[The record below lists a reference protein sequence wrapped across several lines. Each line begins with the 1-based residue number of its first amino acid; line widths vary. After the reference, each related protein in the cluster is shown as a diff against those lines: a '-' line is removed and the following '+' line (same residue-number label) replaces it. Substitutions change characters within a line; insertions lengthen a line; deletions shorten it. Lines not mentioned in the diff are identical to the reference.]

1 MSGDADVA
9 FEGERPEA
17 RGLSFGPAPDGFD
30 MGPFDIGARD
40 PSALSERG
48 CCFWLSDTR
57 LDASGPQRLFTS
69 RLVQQVTGS
78 DGLQPA
84 ASFEAVFNPSYE
96 RLVIHGVRVW
106 RDGVVRE
113 AARPEAFELF
123 RRELNLERA
132 VYDGRLTAHMIVPD
146 VRVGDVVDTAF
157 SIVGVNPVLQDSLS
171 FSPRLQWSSPVMETR
186 VEIRIPET
194 RAVTIRAFGRMP
206 KIQDSATDGVR
217 VLRWVARDLPP
228 WRPEPDSPPW
238 HVGYALV
245 HVADTVSWSAVADLF
260 RDFYDTPERL
270 PETLEI
276 ATAGIMAAGPTAAG
290 RAAAGLR
297 FVQGAL
303 RYHSVGVGDGG
314 FRPRPVETIWET
326 RYGDCKDASR
336 LLVAVLRRMGIEAVP
351 ALVHTRVGP
360 DLEHEPPNATAFDHC
375 IVRVTIDGEAW
386 WLDPTQS
393 SQGGDLAHLTR
404 PRHGWSLP
412 LVAGATLERMREPDI
427 PTLCATRETWTFDKR
442 ATMPARL
449 EMRTLYRDWRADD
462 MRRWLAN
469 DGRRNVSRRFRES
482 LEVEY
487 GQLVEAAPLE
497 VIDGAADNR
506 LEVVE
511 LYDVDRPFKTV
522 DAARLRFVSRD
533 DVIGPNLR
541 DLETARR
548 TEPIDLGAPR
558 RVVTERVFNLPTAID
573 IRPWKVE
580 RMGPATV
587 MRSALEWRSPRHA
600 IHRLEL
606 TVTRRIVPASQ
617 ATAHFA
623 AVAEARAFN
632 GVSFGVAV
640 RKGRIAAL
648 ENRAIANHNW
658 VGWAIL
664 GLIAAFLIASW
675 VMQGG

>member
-1 MSGDADVA
+1 VA
-9 FEGERPEA
+9 FGGGQAEA
-17 RGLSFGPAPDGFD
+17 RGLSFGPAPAGFD
-30 MGPFDIGARD
+30 MGLFDIGERD

-57 LDASGPQRLFTS
+57 LDASGAERVFTS

-84 ASFEAVFNPSYE
+84 ASFEAAFNPSYE
-96 RLVIHGVRVW
+96 RLVIHGIRVW
-106 RDGVVRE
+106 RDGAVRE

-157 SIVGVNPVLQDSLS
+157 SIIGGNPVLKGSLS
-171 FSPRLQWSSPVMETR
+171 ISPRLQWSSPVIETR
-186 VEIRIPET
+186 VEVRIPAS
-194 RAVTIRAFGRMP
+194 RAVSLRPFGRLP
-206 KIQDSATDGVR
+206 KLQDVTTDGVR
-217 VLRWVARDLPP
+217 TLRWIARDLGP
-228 WRPEPDSPPW
+228 WRHEADAPPW
-238 HVGYALV
+238 HAGFASV
-245 HVADTVSWSAVADLF
+245 HVTDTIGWDEVAGLF
-260 RDFYDTPERL
+260 SGFYEPPAQL
-270 PETLEI
+270 PETLET
-276 ATAGIMAAGPTAAG
+276 ATAGIMAAEPTPAG

-314 FRPRPVETIWET
+314 YRPRPVETIWET

-336 LLVAVLRRMGIEAVP
+336 LLVAVLRRMGVEAVP
-351 ALVHTRVGP
+351 ALVNTRIGP
-360 DLEHEPPNATAFDHC
+360 DLENEPPNATAFDHC

-386 WLDPTQS
+386 WVDPTQS
-393 SQGGDLAHLTR
+393 SQGGDLANLTR

-412 LVAGATLERMREPDI
+412 LVAGATLERMREGEI
-427 PTLCATRETWTFDKR
+427 PTVCATREIWTFDKQ
-442 ATMPARL
+442 ASMPARL
-449 EMRTLYRDWRADD
+449 EMRTVYRDWRADD

-482 LEVEY
+482 LEAEY
-487 GQLVEAAPLE
+487 GQVVEAGPLE
-497 VIDGAADNR
+497 IIDGAADNR

-511 LYDVDRPFKTV
+511 LYDVDRPFKAL
-522 DAARLRFVSRD
+522 DPGRMRFVSRD

-541 DLETARR
+541 DIETARR

-558 RVVTERVFNLPTAID
+558 RVMTERVFNLPAAIH
-573 IRPWKVE
+573 IQPWKVE
-580 RMGPATV
+580 RAGPGTFL
-587 MRSALEWRSPRHA
+587 RSALEWRSARQAVHT
-600 IHRLEL
+600 LDL
-606 TVTRRIVPASQ
+606 TVTRRIVPATL
-617 ATAHFA
+617 ALDHFA
-623 AVAEARAFN
+623 AVREARDFN

-640 RKGRIAAL
+640 KKGRVVAL
-648 ENRAIANHNW
+648 DGQAPHNDNW
-658 VGWAIL
+658 IGWAIL
-664 GLIAAFLIASW
+664 ALIGAFLIAGW

>member
-1 MSGDADVA
+1 MA
-9 FEGERPEA
+9 FGGGQAEA
-17 RGLSFGPAPDGFD
+17 RGLSFGPAPAGFD
-30 MGPFDIGARD
+30 MDLFDIGERD

-57 LDASGPQRLFTS
+57 LDASGAERVFTS

-84 ASFEAVFNPSYE
+84 ASFEAAFNPSYE
-96 RLVIHGVRVW
+96 RLVIHGIRVW
-106 RDGVVRE
+106 RDGAVRE

-157 SIVGVNPVLQDSLS
+157 SIIGVNPVLKGSLS
-171 FSPRLQWSSPVMETR
+171 ISPRLQWSSPVIETR
-186 VEIRIPET
+186 VEIRIPAD
-194 RAVTIRAFGRMP
+194 RAVTLRPFGRLP
-206 KIQDSATDGVR
+206 KVQDVTADGVR
-217 VLRWVARDLPP
+217 TLRWIARDATP
-228 WRPEPDSPPW
+228 WRHEADAPPW
-238 HVGYALV
+238 HAGYASV
-245 HVADTVSWSAVADLF
+245 HVTDTIGWDEVAGLF
-260 RDFYDTPERL
+260 CAFYEPPPQL

-276 ATAGIMAAGPTAAG
+276 ATAGIMAAEPTAAG

-297 FVQGAL
+297 FVQGVL

-314 FRPRPVETIWET
+314 YRPRPVETIWET

-336 LLVAVLRRMGIEAVP
+336 LLVAVLRRMGVEAVP
-351 ALVHTRVGP
+351 ALVNTRIGP

-393 SQGGDLAHLTR
+393 SQGGDLAHLSR

-412 LVAGATLERMREPDI
+412 LVAGATLERMREGEI
-427 PTLCATRETWTFDKR
+427 PTVCATRETWTFDKQ
-442 ATMPARL
+442 AAMPARL
-449 EMRTLYRDWRADD
+449 EMRTVYRDWRADD

-482 LEVEY
+482 LEAEY
-487 GQLVEAAPLE
+487 GQVVEAGPLE

-511 LYDVDRPFKTV
+511 LYDVDRPFKAL
-522 DAARLRFVSRD
+522 DAGRMRFVSRD

-541 DLETARR
+541 DIETARR

-558 RVVTERVFNLPTAID
+558 RVMTERIFNLPTAIH
-573 IRPWKVE
+573 IQPWKVE
-580 RMGPATV
+580 RAGPGTFL
-587 MRSALEWRSPRHA
+587 RSALEWRNSRQAVHT
-600 IHRLEL
+600 LDL
-606 TVTRRIVPASQ
+606 TVTRRIVPATQ
-617 ATAHFA
+617 ALDHFA
-623 AVAEARAFN
+623 AVREARDFN
-632 GVSFGVAV
+632 GVSFGVGV
-640 RKGRIAAL
+640 KKGRIVAL
-648 ENRAIANHNW
+648 DGQAPHNDNW
-658 VGWAIL
+658 IGWAIL
-664 GLIAAFLIASW
+664 ALIGAFLVAGW

>member
-1 MSGDADVA
+1 MA
-9 FEGERPEA
+9 FGGGRSET
-17 RGLSFGPAPDGFD
+17 RGLEFGPAPAGFD
-30 MGPFDIGARD
+30 MGLFDIGERD

-57 LDASGPQRLFTS
+57 LDATGPERVFTS

-84 ASFEAVFNPSYE
+84 ASFEAAFNPSYE

-106 RDGVVRE
+106 REGAVRE

-146 VRVGDVVDTAF
+146 VRVGDIVDTAF
-157 SIVGVNPVLQDSLS
+157 SIIGVNPVLQDSLS
-171 FSPRLQWSSPVMETR
+171 LSPRLQWSSPVIETR
-186 VEIRIPET
+186 VEIRIPAG
-194 RAVTIRAFGRMP
+194 RAVTLRPFGRLP
-206 KIQDSATDGVR
+206 KTQDATVDGVR
-217 VLRWVARDLPP
+217 SLRWVARDAAP
-228 WRPEPDSPPW
+228 WRHEPDSPPW
-238 HVGYALV
+238 HVGYASV
-245 HVADTVSWSAVADLF
+245 HVADAVSWDAVAGLF
-260 RDFYDTPERL
+260 RGFYDPPERL
-270 PETLEI
+270 PETLET
-276 ATAGIMAAGPTAAG
+276 ATAGIMATEPTLAG
-290 RAAAGLR
+290 RTAAGLR

-351 ALVHTRVGP
+351 ALVNTRVGP
-360 DLEHEPPNATAFDHC
+360 DLENEPPNATAFDHC

-412 LVAGATLERMREPDI
+412 LVPGATLERMRETDI
-427 PTLCATRETWTFDKR
+427 PTVCTTRETWTFDKL

-449 EMRTLYRDWRADD
+449 EMRTVYRDWRADD

-497 VIDGAADNR
+497 VIDGSADNR

-511 LYDVDRPFKTV
+511 LYDVDRPFKAI
-522 DAARLRFVSRD
+522 DAGRMRFVSRD

-541 DLETARR
+541 DIATARR
-548 TEPIDLGAPR
+548 TEPIDIGAPR
-558 RVVTERVFNLPTAID
+558 RVVTERIFNLPTAIE
-573 IRPWKVE
+573 IQPWKVE
-580 RMGPATV
+580 RTGPATV
-587 MRSALEWRSPRHA
+587 LRSALEWRTPRHA
-600 IHRLEL
+600 VHTLDL
-606 TVTRRIVPASQ
+606 TVTRRIVPAGQ
-617 ATAHFA
+617 APAHFA
-623 AVAEARAFN
+623 AVAEARGFN

-648 ENRAIANHNW
+648 ESGAVPDHNW
-658 VGWAIL
+658 VGWGIL

>member
-1 MSGDADVA
+1 MSGGADVA
-9 FEGERPEA
+9 FGSERPET

-30 MGPFDIGARD
+30 MGLFDIGERD
-40 PSALSERG
+40 PSALSEGG

-57 LDASGPQRLFTS
+57 LDASGSERVFTS

-78 DGLQPA
+78 DGLQSA

-106 RDGVVRE
+106 RDGAARE

-157 SIVGVNPVLQDSLS
+157 SIIGVNPVLKDSLS
-171 FSPRLQWSSPVMETR
+171 RTPRLQWSSPVIETR
-186 VEIRIPET
+186 VEIRIPEA
-194 RAVTIRAFGRMP
+194 RAVTIRPFGRSP
-206 KIQDSATDGVR
+206 KIQDVTTDGVR
-217 VLRWVARDLPP
+217 TLRWVARDIAP
-228 WRPEPDSPPW
+228 WRPEADSPPW
-238 HVGYALV
+238 YVGHASV
-245 HVADTVSWSAVADLF
+245 HVADTTGWDAVAGLF
-260 RDFYDTPERL
+260 RGFYDPPERL
-270 PETLEI
+270 PATLET
-276 ATAGIMAAGPTAAG
+276 ATAGIMAAEPTAAG

-351 ALVHTRVGP
+351 ALVNTRIGP
-360 DLEHEPPNATAFDHC
+360 DLEHAPPNATAFDHC

-427 PTLCATRETWTFDKR
+427 PTVCATRETWTFDKR
-442 ATMPARL
+442 ANMPARL
-449 EMRTLYRDWRADD
+449 EMRTVYRDWRADD

-482 LEVEY
+482 LEAEY

-511 LYDVDRPFKTV
+511 LYDVDRPFKV
-522 DAARLRFVSRD
+522 IDAGRLRFVSRD

-541 DLETARR
+541 DLETVRR
-548 TEPIDLGAPR
+548 TGPIDLGPPR
-558 RVVTERVFNLPTAID
+558 RVVTERLFNLPTAID

-580 RMGPATV
+580 RHGPATV
-587 MRSALEWRSPRHA
+587 LRSALEWRSPRHA
-600 IHRLEL
+600 MQTLDL
-606 TVTRRIVPASQ
+606 TVTRRTVPASH
-617 ATAHFA
+617 APAHFA
-623 AVAEARAFN
+623 AVAEARGFN

-648 ENRAIANHNW
+648 ESGAVANHDW
-658 VGWAIL
+658 VGWGIL
-664 GLIAAFLIASW
+664 ALLAAFLIAGW
-675 VMQGG
+675 VMRGG

>member
-1 MSGDADVA
+1 MA
-9 FEGERPEA
+9 FEGEGAEA
-17 RGLSFGPAPDGFD
+17 RGLAFGPAPAGFD
-30 MGPFDIGARD
+30 MGLFDIAERD

-57 LDASGPQRLFTS
+57 LDASGPERVFTS

-84 ASFEAVFNPSYE
+84 ASFEAAFNPSHE
-96 RLVIHGVRVW
+96 RLVVHGIRVW

-157 SIVGVNPVLQDSLS
+157 SIIGTNPVLKDSLS
-171 FSPRLQWSSPVMETR
+171 LTPRLQWSSSVIETR
-186 VEIRIPET
+186 VEIRIPEG
-194 RAVTIRAFGRMP
+194 RAVSLKPFGRVP
-206 KIQDSATDGVR
+206 KMQDSTADGVR
-217 VLRWVARDLPP
+217 TLRWVARDASP
-228 WRPEPDSPPW
+228 WRHEADAPPW
-238 HVGYALV
+238 HIGFGSIQ
-245 HVADTVSWSAVADLF
+245 VADTVTWESVADLF
-260 RDFYDTPERL
+260 RDFYAPPEQL
-270 PETLEI
+270 PETLE
-276 ATAGIMAAGPTAAG
+276 AAAAGIMAAEPTAAG
-290 RAAAGLR
+290 RAAEGLR

-336 LLVAVLRRMGIEAVP
+336 LLVALLRRMGVEAAP

-360 DLEHEPPNATAFDHC
+360 DLEHELPNATAFDHC

-386 WLDPTQS
+386 WVDPTQS

-412 LVAGATLERMREPDI
+412 LVAGAALERMRETDV
-427 PTLCATRETWTFDKR
+427 PTVCATRETWTFDR
-442 ATMPARL
+442 QATMPARL
-449 EMRTLYRDWRADD
+449 EMRTVCRDWRADD

-482 LEVEY
+482 LEADY
-487 GQLVEAAPLE
+487 GQVVEAAPLE

-506 LEVVE
+506 LEMIE
-511 LYDVDRPFKTV
+511 LYDVDRPFQAMDV
-522 DAARLRFVSRD
+522 ERLRFVSRD
-533 DVIGPNLR
+533 DVIGQNLR

-558 RVVTERVFNLPTAID
+558 RVVTERIFNLPVAIH
-573 IRPWKVE
+573 IQPWKVE
-580 RMGPATV
+580 RTGPGTLL
-587 MRSALEWRSPRHA
+587 RSSLEWRTQRQAVHV
-600 IHRLEL
+600 LDL
-606 TVTRRIVPASQ
+606 TVTRRIVPASEAQ
-617 ATAHFA
+617 DHFS
-623 AVAEARAFN
+623 AVREARGFN
-632 GVSFGVAV
+632 GVSFVVGV
-640 RKGRIAAL
+640 RKGRMVPS
-648 ENRAIANHNW
+648 ERAGSHNDNW
-658 VGWAIL
+658 IGWAIL
-664 GLIAAFLIASW
+664 ALIGAFLIAGW
-675 VMQGG
+675 VMRLG

>member
-1 MSGDADVA
+1 VA
-9 FEGERPEA
+9 FGGGRSET
-17 RGLSFGPAPDGFD
+17 RGLEFGPAPDGFD
-30 MGPFDIGARD
+30 MELFDIGGRD
-40 PSALSERG
+40 PAALSERG

-57 LDASGPQRLFTS
+57 LDATRPERVFTS

-84 ASFEAVFNPSYE
+84 ASFEAAFNPSHE

-106 RDGVVRE
+106 RDGTVRE

-157 SIVGVNPVLQDSLS
+157 SIIGANPVLKDSLS
-171 FSPRLQWSSPVMETR
+171 ISPRLQWSSPVIETR
-186 VEIRIPET
+186 VEIRIPEA
-194 RAVTIRAFGRMP
+194 RAVTLRPFGRLP
-206 KIQDSATDGVR
+206 KVEDVTSAGVR
-217 VLRWVARDLPP
+217 SLRWVARDASP
-228 WRPEPDSPPW
+228 WRHEADAPPW
-238 HVGYALV
+238 HVGFASV
-245 HVADTVSWSAVADLF
+245 HVADTIGWDAVAGLF
-260 RDFYDTPERL
+260 SGFYDPPDRL
-270 PETLEI
+270 PETLEA
-276 ATAGIMAAGPTAAG
+276 ATAGIMAAEPTPAG

-336 LLVAVLRRMGIEAVP
+336 LLVAVLRRMGVDAVP
-351 ALVHTRVGP
+351 ALVNTRIGP
-360 DLEHEPPNATAFDHC
+360 DLEQEPPNATAFDHC
-375 IVRVTIDGEAW
+375 IVRVTVDGEPW
-386 WLDPTQS
+386 WLDPTLS
-393 SQGGDLAHLTR
+393 SQGGDLAHLTQ
-404 PRHGWSLP
+404 PRHGWALP
-412 LVAGATLERMREPDI
+412 LVAGATLERMREPEI
-427 PTLCATRETWTFDKR
+427 PTVCATRETWTFDKL
-442 ATMPARL
+442 AAMPARL
-449 EMRTLYRDWRADD
+449 EMRTVYRDWRADD

-482 LEVEY
+482 LEAEY
-487 GQLVEAAPLE
+487 GQVVEAAPLE
-497 VIDGAADNR
+497 VIDWTADNR

-511 LYDVDRPFKTV
+511 LYDVDRPFQAL
-522 DAARLRFVSRD
+522 DAERMRFLSRD

-558 RVVTERVFNLPTAID
+558 RVVTERIFNLPAAVAIQ
-573 IRPWKVE
+573 PWKVD
-580 RMGPATV
+580 RTGPATMV
-587 MRSALEWRSPRHA
+587 RSSLEWRTPRQAAHV
-600 IHRLEL
+600 LDL
-606 TVTRRIVPASQ
+606 TVTQRIVPAVQ
-617 ATAHFA
+617 ALDHFA
-623 AVAEARAFN
+623 AVRAARDFN

-640 RKGRIAAL
+640 RKGRIVGLDDGAGGKGG
-648 ENRAIANHNW
+648 W
-658 VGWAIL
+658 VGWAVVAVIAAL
-664 GLIAAFLIASW
+664 LIAGR

>member
-1 MSGDADVA
+1 MA
-9 FEGERPEA
+9 FGGGQAET
-17 RGLSFGPAPDGFD
+17 RGLSFGPAPAGFD
-30 MGPFDIGARD
+30 MGLFDIGDRD

-57 LDASGPQRLFTS
+57 LDASGAERVFTS

-84 ASFEAVFNPSYE
+84 ASFEAAFNPSYE
-96 RLVIHGVRVW
+96 RLVIHGIRVW
-106 RDGVVRE
+106 RDGTVRE

-157 SIVGVNPVLQDSLS
+157 SIIGVNPVLKGSLS
-171 FSPRLQWSSPVMETR
+171 ISPRLQWSSPVIETR
-186 VEIRIPET
+186 VEIRIPAS
-194 RAVTIRAFGRMP
+194 RAVTLRPFGRLP
-206 KIQDSATDGVR
+206 KVQDVTADGVR
-217 VLRWVARDLPP
+217 TLRWIARDAPP
-228 WRPEPDSPPW
+228 WRHEADTPPW
-238 HVGYALV
+238 HAGYASV
-245 HVADTVSWSAVADLF
+245 HVTDTIGWDEVAALF
-260 RDFYDTPERL
+260 SGFYEPPAQL
-270 PETLEI
+270 PETLET
-276 ATAGIMAAGPTAAG
+276 ATAGIMAAEPTPAG

-314 FRPRPVETIWET
+314 YRPRPVETIWET

-336 LLVAVLRRMGIEAVP
+336 LLVAVLRRMGVEAVP
-351 ALVHTRVGP
+351 ALVNTRIGP

-386 WLDPTQS
+386 WVDPTQS
-393 SQGGDLAHLTR
+393 SQGGDLANLTR
-404 PRHGWSLP
+404 PRHGWALP
-412 LVAGATLERMREPDI
+412 LVAGATLERMREGEI
-427 PTLCATRETWTFDKR
+427 PMVCATREIWTFDKL
-442 ATMPARL
+442 ASMPARL
-449 EMRTLYRDWRADD
+449 EMRTVYRDWRADD

-482 LEVEY
+482 LEAEY
-487 GQLVEAAPLE
+487 GQVVEAAPLE

-511 LYDVDRPFKTV
+511 QYDVDRPFKAL
-522 DAARLRFVSRD
+522 DGARMRFVSRD

-541 DLETARR
+541 DIETARR

-558 RVVTERVFNLPTAID
+558 RVMTERIFNLPAAIH
-573 IRPWKVE
+573 IQPWKVE
-580 RMGPATV
+580 RAGPGTFL
-587 MRSALEWRSPRHA
+587 RSALEWRSSRQAVHT
-600 IHRLEL
+600 LDL
-606 TVTRRIVPASQ
+606 TVTRRIVPATL
-617 ATAHFA
+617 ALDHFA
-623 AVAEARAFN
+623 AVREARDFN
-632 GVSFGVAV
+632 GISFGVAV
-640 RKGRIAAL
+640 KKGRIVSL
-648 ENRAIANHNW
+648 DGQTPHNDNW
-658 VGWAIL
+658 IGWAIL
-664 GLIAAFLIASW
+664 ALIGAFLIAGW